1 MWKKLLEL
9 FRSQVFLARD
19 VQENKENIAR
29 LRQEFDE
36 LSGLVQRMQY
46 ELSGDIHGLREE
58 ERHEREKLV
67 LRLENALL
75 KFERQLPP
83 PKDGKKLKG

>member
-19 VQENKENIAR
+19 VQENKENLAR

-36 LSGLVQRMQY
+36 LSDLVERMQY
-46 ELSGDIHGLREE
+46 ELSGEIRSLREE
-58 ERHEREKLV
+58 ERHEREKLM

>member
-1 MWKKLLEL
+1 MWQKLLEL

-36 LSGLVQRMQY
+36 LSDLVQRLQY
-46 ELSGDIHGLREE
+46 ELSGEIRGLREE

>member
-9 FRSQVFLARD
+9 FRGQLFLARD
-19 VQENKENIAR
+19 VQENKENLAR
-29 LRQEFDE
+29 LRREFDD
-36 LSGLVQRMQY
+36 LSDLVMRLQY
-46 ELSGDIHGLREE
+46 ELRAEIRSLREE
-58 ERHEREKLV
+58 EKHEREKLV

-83 PKDGKKLKG
+83 PKETKKLKG

>member
-9 FRSQVFLARD
+9 LRSQVFLARD
-19 VQENKENIAR
+19 LQENKEKIRR

-36 LSGLVQRMQY
+36 LSQLVLRLQFEIQRV
-46 ELSGDIHGLREE
+46 REE
-58 ERHEREKLV
+58 DRHEREKLL

-75 KFERQLPP
+75 RFERELTSTKEPRRL
-83 PKDGKKLKG
+83 KDNP

>member
-9 FRSQVFLARD
+9 FRAQVFLSRD
-19 VQENKENIAR
+19 VQENKEKIAR
-29 LRQEFDE
+29 LRQEFDD
-36 LSGLVQRMQY
+36 LSGLVVRLQFEIQ
-46 ELSGDIHGLREE
+46 SLREE
-58 ERHEREKLV
+58 ERHEREKLM

-83 PKDGKKLKG
+83 AKEPRKLK

>member
-9 FRSQVFLARD
+9 FRAQVFLARD
-19 VQENKENIAR
+19 VQENKEKIAR

-36 LSGLVQRMQY
+36 LSGLVVRLQFEIQ
-46 ELSGDIHGLREE
+46 SLREE
-58 ERHEREKLV
+58 ERHEREKLM

-75 KFERQLPP
+75 KFERQLSS
-83 PKDGKKLKG
+83 GKEPRKLK